1 MNSTTLPED
10 PQQLQRLRE
19 TLLEWTAAQ
28 HGGVGLTSAERYAA
42 LAGLLGPE
50 LCRKLGVYRIPEG
63 FKLSVVIPVYNE
75 VKTLETVL
83 TRVRA
88 AAIPCEIICVDDGSR
103 DGTRD
108 LLTRLAEQPQP
119 QGSPLKVI
127 LHEKNQGKGA
137 AIKTGFLQVSGDV
150 VVIQDADMEY
160 DPQDFRMLLQP
171 ILADEADVA
180 YGSRFSHNDGP
191 ILHFWHTL
199 GNQFISFLASLRW
212 DKRFSDVETCYK
224 MVRRT
229 LIDEIA
235 PTLQE
240 KRFGVEL
247 ELTAK
252 LARKEGVRF
261 VERPIRYA
269 GRSYAEGKKIGWRDG
284 ISAMRCILK
293 Y

>member
-19 TLLEWTAAQ
+19 TLLEWTSAQ
-28 HGGVGLTSAERYAA
+28 HQGAGLTSAERYAV
-42 LAGLLGPE
+42 LAGLLGPD
-50 LCRKLGVYRIPEG
+50 LCSKLGVYRIPDG

-75 VKTLETVL
+75 VKTIETVL
-83 TRVRA
+83 ARVRDV
-88 AAIPCEIICVDDGSR
+88 AIPCEIICVDDGSR

-108 LLTRLAEQPQP
+108 LLTRLGQQPQP
-119 QGSPLKVI
+119 EGSPLRVI

-137 AIKTGFLQVSGDV
+137 AIRTGFLQVTGDV

-160 DPQDFRMLLQP
+160 DPQDFRILLQP

-224 MVRRT
+224 MVRRS

-252 LARKEGVRF
+252 LARKKGVRF
-261 VERPIRYA
+261 VERPIQYA